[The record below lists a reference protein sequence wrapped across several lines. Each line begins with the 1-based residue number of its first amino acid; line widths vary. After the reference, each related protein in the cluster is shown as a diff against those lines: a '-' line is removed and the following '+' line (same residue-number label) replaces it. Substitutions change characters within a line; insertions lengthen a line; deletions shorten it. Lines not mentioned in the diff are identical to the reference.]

1 MKAKLKLLAVFHL
14 LSANCLSAHAQGSL
28 TPPGAPA
35 PTMKTLDQVEARTA
49 ITNATGLV
57 TISQP
62 GSYYLTHNIAVSSGN
77 AISITTNGVTL
88 DLNGFT
94 ISSTEASPT
103 GTGISLANP
112 AGNSDI
118 TILNGHIRGGVVN
131 NAGVFSGSGFAN
143 GITFFASSPSNV
155 RIAGV
160 SVSGCLV
167 YGIHLGTDIGSRI
180 GYSTVVESCTVQNI
194 GSYGIE
200 ASAVSHSTAD
210 LCGNIG
216 VFADSAFNCYGYVTG
231 SGGIGLFATTA
242 NNCRGHATGSG
253 GYGLYASAANN
264 CYGETTDSSGSG
276 YGLYADSANNCYGY
290 SSGSS
295 DGLYAY
301 SANNCR
307 GYSGDSKGIEAYS
320 VSNCRGDSGSNRG
333 ISASLAFMSYG
344 VSGGGSY
351 GVFAT
356 SIANTCYGSSATGTG
371 LGANI
376 AIGCIGVNNSGPS
389 VLASFKYNMPP

>member
-1 MKAKLKLLAVFHL
+1 LKIRKMINSKHRINQPGDTMKAKLKLLAIFHL
-14 LSANCLSAHAQGSL
+14 LSSIYLSAHAQGSL

-143 GITFFASSPSNV
+143 GITFFAPSPSNV

-210 LCGNIG
+210 LCGSIG

-242 NNCRGHATGSG
+242 NNCY
-253 GYGLYASAANN
+253 GY
-264 CYGETTDSSGSG
+264 TTDSSGSG

-290 SSGSS
+290 SSSAT
-295 DGLYAY
+295 GLNAG
-301 SANNCR
+301 AAQNCQ
-307 GYSGDSKGIEAYS
+307 GYSSSGGPGISAETA
-320 VSNCRGDSGSNRG
+320 SNCYGQGLIRG
-333 ISASLAFMSYG
+333 ISANVAISC
-344 VSGGGSY
+344 SGRSFGGSY

-356 SIANTCYGSSATGTG
+356 SIANTCYGLSATGTG

-389 VLASFKYNMPP
+389 VLASYKYNMPP